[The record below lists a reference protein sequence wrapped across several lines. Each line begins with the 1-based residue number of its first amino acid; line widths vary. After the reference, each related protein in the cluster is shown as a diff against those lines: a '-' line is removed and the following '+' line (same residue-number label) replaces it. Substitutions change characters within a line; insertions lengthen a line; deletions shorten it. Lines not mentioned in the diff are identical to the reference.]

1 MTHSYT
7 LRKAVNTVMLG
18 STFFAALVSLI
29 PLFLIL
35 FHLIGKGAH
44 AINWDLF
51 TQLPVPVG
59 EMGGGMANGML
70 GSLLLI
76 GIACLIG
83 LPIGILGGIYLAE
96 FGGQRLAALL
106 RFTADILNGTPSIVI
121 GLFAYTLIVL
131 PMKGFSALA
140 GGVALG
146 IMMIPTIM
154 RTTEEMLR
162 LVPTALR
169 EGAYALGIP
178 YWRTMVS
185 VVLKTARSGIITG
198 ILLSVARISGE
209 TAPLLFT
216 ALGNQF
222 WSTSLGEPIAALPL
236 QIFTYATSPFESW
249 QSQAWAGALTL
260 ITMIL
265 LFNIGARLF
274 IRQRWKA
281 KRS

>member
-1 MTHSYT
+1 MTRSYT

-18 STFFAALVSLI
+18 STFVAAFVSLI